1 MSNETISR
9 EKTIIKLWKEL
20 NITSIDFKFSCGGDS
35 MNETEIEIYTK
46 NGVIQ
51 NSEIE
56 DYFDNEVYK
65 NVSFYEAS
73 DGHYIGESG
82 VVEINLENED
92 DEDECSFSYSKSAQ
106 AEFSENF
113 TENVDVEL
121 TDKEVEFINANI
133 INFNGEETNVNVVYK
148 DDIFLTDED
157 ELLVNDLLKKIDDTI
172 SNYTPNDY
180 EGEIQDY
187 YTFNTKEDNLTIE
200 DNLLTFEVNFNAY
213 VYRDSED

>member
-20 NITSIDFKFSCGGDS
+20 EITSIDFKFSCGGDS

-180 EGEIQDY
+180 EGELQDY